1 MRAPSAAVPPD
12 PRGVV
17 EPGQTIHA
25 SRLRLDRSMIR
36 PLPLDLAALV
46 SLGLLEEVQPGLFRR
61 PRLPSRAEVHGAH
74 PTHDQPSE
82 PAVPEEPNP

>member
-1 MRAPSAAVPPD
+1 MWADLVRRVRACPRADRTCPSAVRTLGSD
-12 PRGVV
+12 TRTPRLG
-17 EPGQTIHA
+17 
-25 SRLRLDRSMIR
+25 R

-74 PTHDQPSE
+74 PTHDHE
-82 PAVPEEPNP
+82 TEETDTQ